1 MARRINN
8 KELLAWLD
16 KPPVCLPALC
26 TTEELF
32 EVMHYKDIN
41 RIRRVS
47 RKGGWLHPARVDVE
61 GSSSLRFD
69 TQKVKEM
76 IEAGKMTQPRRRK
89 ENRLDHAKR
98 RPEYLKE
105 NRLGLD
111 DISSISD
118 RYYGKIDKQE

>member
-26 TTEELF
+26 TTEELNQILR
-32 EVMHYKDIN
+32 YSDAN
-41 RIRRVS
+41 TIRKIS
-47 RKGGWLHPARVDVE
+47 REGGWLHPARVDVE

-89 ENRLDHAKR
+89 EKT
-98 RPEYLKE
+98 
-105 NRLGLD
+105 
-111 DISSISD
+111 
-118 RYYGKIDKQE
+118 

>member
-8 KELLAWLD
+8 KDLLTWLD

-47 RKGGWLHPARVDVE
+47 RKGGWLYPARVDVE
-61 GSSSLRFD
+61 GSSTIRFD
-69 TQKVKEM
+69 TQKIKEL
-76 IEAGKMTQPRRRK
+76 IEAGKMPKPRRR
-89 ENRLDHAKR
+89 R
-98 RPEYLKE
+98 
-105 NRLGLD
+105 
-111 DISSISD
+111 SISPTL
-118 RYYGKIDKQE
+118 